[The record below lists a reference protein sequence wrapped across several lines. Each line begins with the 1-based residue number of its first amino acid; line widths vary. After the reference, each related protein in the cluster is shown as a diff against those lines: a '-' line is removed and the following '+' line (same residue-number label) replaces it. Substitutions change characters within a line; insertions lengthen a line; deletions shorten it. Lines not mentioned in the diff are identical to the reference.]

1 MIRKASIQDV
11 KTIKELINAYAERG
25 EMLPRALGELY
36 DCLRDFFVY
45 EKDGNIIGVA
55 ALHVGW
61 EGLAELRS
69 VAVSPNF
76 LGRGIGKELVS
87 ACLADARILGVK
99 EVFVLT
105 YVQGFFEKMGFTLA
119 RHDDLPQKVWTECRN
134 KCVKYPD
141 ECNEAALT
149 LPLD

>member
-1 MIRKASIQDV
+1 MIRKASIKDV
-11 KTIKELINAYAERG
+11 KAIKELINTFAEKG

-36 DCLRDFFVY
+36 DSLRDFFVY
-45 EKDGNIIGVA
+45 EKDGKIIGVA

-69 VAVSPNF
+69 VAVSPDF
-76 LGRGIGKELVS
+76 LGRGIGKELVT
-87 ACLADARILGVK
+87 ACLKDARALGVK

-105 YVQGFFEKMGFTLA
+105 YVQGFFEKMGFALA
-119 RHDDLPQKVWTECRN
+119 RRDDLPQKVWTECRN